1 MSAKELSKCATA
13 ALAAA
18 ACVFVMAS
26 VRAADFTP
34 VSASCHPSIDRG
46 ACLKHAQFA
55 MGGVETVALLQN
67 GPSNPVSAP
76 CTPRTIEAHA
86 SSTSS
91 TAERASNLVK

>member
-46 ACLKHAQFA
+46 ACLKHAQLA

-76 CTPRTIEAHA
+76 CHP
-86 SSTSS
+86 
-91 TAERASNLVK
+91 SNDRGACLKH